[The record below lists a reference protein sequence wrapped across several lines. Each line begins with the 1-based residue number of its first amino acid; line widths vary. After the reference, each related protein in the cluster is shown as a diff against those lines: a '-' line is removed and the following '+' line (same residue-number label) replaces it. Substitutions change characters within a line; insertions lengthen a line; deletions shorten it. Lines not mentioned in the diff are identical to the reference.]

1 MKIALITDQHFGVR
15 NDSLH
20 FHDFFAKFYKEFF
33 FPYLEEQGI
42 DTIIELGDIFDRRK
56 YVNFDTLGRCRD
68 YWFDEIARR
77 NIELHCIIGNH
88 DIYFKNTNRVN
99 APSLLLGEYPNM
111 RVYDEPT
118 VANIGGLDILM
129 MPWINNEN
137 YDSCMEA
144 AHQANTSVMMSH
156 LELAGFEMYRG
167 AVNDHGLSHKVF
179 EKFDL
184 VCSGHFHHKSSK
196 DNVHY
201 LGSPYEMTWSDYND
215 DRGFHIFDTE
225 EKSLTYV
232 KNPYR
237 MFYKVFYD
245 DTEKSEQE
253 ILDQDF
259 SYIKDTY
266 VKVVVK
272 QKNNPYLFDVF
283 VDKLNLQLPAH
294 LQVVEDNF
302 NLDIEDDSDIID
314 EAEDTVSIIKK
325 YIGNLN
331 LDNPRPVENLFYELY
346 HDALSVE

>member
-1 MKIALITDQHFGVR
+1 MKILLITDQHFGVR
-15 NDSLH
+15 NDSIH
-20 FHDFFAKFYKEFF
+20 FHEYFSKFYKEFF

-42 DTIIELGDIFDRRK
+42 STIIELGDIFDRRK
-56 YVNFDTLGRCRD
+56 YVNFDTLIRCRD
-68 YWFDEIARR
+68 YWFDEISRR
-77 NIELHCIIGNH
+77 NIALHCIVGNH

-99 APSLLLGEYPNM
+99 APQLLLGEYPDLF
-111 RVYDEPT
+111 VYDTPT
-118 VANIGGLDILM
+118 EVNIGGRDILM

-137 YDSCMEA
+137 YEECMTVA
-144 AHQANTSVMMSH
+144 KQSNCSVMMSH

-167 AVNDHGLSHKVF
+167 AVNDHGLSHREF
-179 EKFDL
+179 DKFDL

-225 EKSLTYV
+225 TNDLTYV
-232 KNPYR
+232 KNPYT
-237 MFYKVFYD
+237 MFHKVFYD

-253 ILDQDF
+253 ILKQDF

-331 LDNPRPVENLFYELY
+331 LDNPKPVENLFYELY
-346 HDALSVE
+346 HDALSIE

>member
-20 FHDFFAKFYKEFF
+20 FHEFFAKFYKEFF

-42 DTIIELGDIFDRRK
+42 TTIIELGDIFDRRK
-56 YVNFDTLGRCRD
+56 YVNFDTLIRCRD
-68 YWFDEIARR
+68 YWFDEISRR
-77 NIELHCIIGNH
+77 NLTLHCIVGNH

-99 APSLLLGEYPNM
+99 APSLLLQEYPDLH
-111 RVYDEPT
+111 VYDDPT
-118 VANIGGLDILM
+118 DVNIGGTNFLM
-129 MPWINNEN
+129 MPWINSEN
-137 YDSCMEA
+137 YDVCMSA
-144 AHQANTSVMMSH
+144 AQQSNSSIMMSH

-167 AVNDHGLSHKVF
+167 AVNDHGLSHKEF
-179 EKFDL
+179 AKFDY
-184 VCSGHFHHKSSK
+184 VFSGHFHHKSSK

-215 DRGFHIFDTE
+215 DRGFHIYDTE
-225 EKSLTYV
+225 KNDLTYV

-245 DTEKSEQE
+245 DTEKTEQE
-253 ILDQDF
+253 MLDQDF

-331 LDNPRPVENLFYELY
+331 LDNPKPVENLFYELY